1 MKAAVLVARQKIQI
15 KDVPEPKA
23 GRGEVLVA
31 PKYAGI
37 CGTDVHIFGGEF
49 EARVKYPTI
58 LGHEFAG
65 IVAEVGEGVTSVA
78 AGDKVTADPIIPCM
92 RCVACREGNTSGC
105 RSLKLLGVDADGG
118 FAQYV
123 VAAEERVFRLPERVT
138 VRDAAMVEIF
148 SIGVHATRR
157 GEVDPDDFVVVLGA
171 GRLGLS
177 IISVLKQSSAGTIVA
192 TDVRDSRLEI
202 ARKVGA
208 DYCINSAKKD
218 AVKEVMALTDGVGA
232 DRVFEAVGHAARAA
246 SGLQPVGEAAEMVRN
261 AGRVIVLG
269 QGPEP
274 EPVFWRPF
282 VWKEA
287 TMTTSRVTRG
297 EFPRAI
303 SMLAKGALNPAPL
316 ITHEV
321 PLDYA
326 ADAFRLI
333 VEGKEEAV
341 KVLLK
346 IE

>member
-1 MKAAVLVARQKIQI
+1 MKAAVLTGKQKIQVR
-15 KDVPEPKA
+15 DVPEPAPGK
-23 GRGEVLVA
+23 GQVLVA

-37 CGTDVHIFGGEF
+37 CGTDVHIFAGEF
-49 EARVKYPTI
+49 EQRVKYPTI

-65 IVAEVGEGVTSVA
+65 IVEAVGEGARAICV
-78 AGDKVTADPIIPCM
+78 GDKVTVDPIIPCM
-92 RCVACREGNTSGC
+92 RCVACREGNMSGC
-105 RSLKLLGVDADGG
+105 RSLKLLGVDMDGG

-123 VAAEERVFRLPERVT
+123 VADEERVFKLPERLS
-138 VRDAAMVEIF
+138 VRDGAMVEIL

-177 IISVLKQSSAGTIVA
+177 IISVLKNSSAGTIVA
-192 TDVRDSRLEI
+192 TDVRDSRLDV

-218 AVKEVMALTDGVGA
+218 AVKEVLALTGGVGA
-232 DRVFEAVGHAARAA
+232 DRVFEAVGHAARSA
-246 SGLQPVGEAAEMVRN
+246 SGWQPVGEAAEMIRP
-261 AGRVIVLG
+261 AGRVVVLG

-297 EFPRAI
+297 EFPRTI
-303 SMLAKGALNPAPL
+303 SMLEKGALNPAPL

-321 PLDYA
+321 PLEYA
-326 ADAFRLI
+326 SEAFRI
-333 VEGKEEAV
+333 VNDEKEEAI

-346 IE
+346 ID